1 MKPWIVALLGLGLAA
16 HAMAAEEVGTTVFT
30 RGDVIAAIDDAER
43 ELQRRDP
50 IYAQERINTGEDAR
64 AVFRLTD
71 DTVVTLGENADVLL
85 EDYQF
90 DEADKRL
97 LLEVTTG
104 AFRVVTGKLTL
115 TDKPNF
121 TVKSQRSTIAVR
133 GTDFWGGSLH
143 GPGSLDVALLD
154 GEHALV
160 VSNAYGTVEI
170 TQHGFGT
177 TIYPG
182 EAPSEPSQWPQAM
195 MQKAVATIAYED
207 E

>member
-1 MKPWIVALLGLGLAA
+1 MNTWIVGLLGLALTLNVSASDEA
-16 HAMAAEEVGTTVFT
+16 GTTVFT
-30 RGDVIAAIDDAER
+30 RGDVSAELADSQR

-50 IYAQERINTGEDAR
+50 IFQQERLNTGEDAR

-71 DTVVTLGENADVLL
+71 GTVVTLGENADVWV

-90 DEADKRL
+90 DDQDKRL
-97 LLEVTTG
+97 LLDVATG

-154 GEHALV
+154 GEHPLV
-160 VSNAYGTVEI
+160 VSNDYGTVEI
-170 TQHGFGT
+170 TTPGFGT

-182 EAPSEPSQWPQAM
+182 QAPEEPRQWPEDMVQQAV
-195 MQKAVATIAYED
+195 QTISY
-207 E
+207 

>member
-1 MKPWIVALLGLGLAA
+1 MRVWIVGLLGLALSININ
-16 HAMAAEEVGTTVFT
+16 AAEEAGTTVFT
-30 RGDVIAAIDDAER
+30 RGDVLAATADGER
-43 ELQRRDP
+43 ELERRDP
-50 IYAQERINTGEDAR
+50 IFQNERLNTGEDAR

-71 DTVVTLGENADVLL
+71 DTVVTLGENADVLV

-90 DEADKRL
+90 DDQDKRL
-97 LLEVTTG
+97 LLNVATG

-143 GPGSLDVALLD
+143 GPGSLDVALLE
-154 GEHALV
+154 GEHPLV
-160 VSNAYGTVEI
+160 VSNDFGTVEI
-170 TQHGFGT
+170 TTPGFGT

-182 EAPSEPSQWPQAM
+182 KAPEEPRQWPADMVQQAV
-195 MQKAVATIAYED
+195 QTISY
-207 E
+207 